1 MSEIL
6 KKTNMSTSSTTT
18 TTTAPTQVATSIKPV
33 INNTMST
40 GSGTNKL
47 NNATTNNC
55 TGNTAIPAPVAMP
68 NGIPITPS
76 MAAAGVTSNG
86 VAPFAESS
94 KALSAGGSN
103 CSDTSS
109 SKSEVTSNNLAN
121 TKEKTPMCLINE
133 LARFN
138 KVQHQYVLTD
148 EQGPAH
154 KKVFFVKLLLGDTEE
169 YFASGPSIKKAQHI
183 AAAQALEK
191 TQFKHPPPKQTKTSI
206 TAKSVTA
213 TVELNAIAMKR
224 GELAE
229 YRPMEM
235 HQPQFYPPPS
245 LDFRG
250 MYNQRYHYPR
260 FPRMYYVSLKV
271 GQREFIGQGTCR
283 QGARHNAA
291 EKAIHVLR
299 GLPVTPEK
307 KPETKPASAT
317 ETETVEENSDDVIK
331 SEISLVHEIALKR
344 NMNVDFKVV
353 HESGPPHMRQFV
365 TSCRCGSFETQ
376 GEGNS
381 KKLSKKRAAISMLE
395 ELRRLTP
402 LPPSV
407 MNRPKKALPTKKK
420 QRNIVKLQKAAP
432 DYGVGINP
440 ISRLIQ
446 IQQAK
451 KEREP
456 VYSLVMEQGL
466 PRHREFVMEVSVG
479 DRSCNGVGPN
489 KKLAKRSAAESMLQH
504 LGYSRPVPQPSK
516 PAIKTSAAAADAT
529 SVTNSGDKK
538 VTFFDTEGNS
548 SSRQLAPGLILMP
561 EGARLMNNTSTS
573 ESGVSNMTQPYTPL
587 THHAG
592 GTSPAN
598 PLNRAPGAPLQAMS
612 GGGEKLVGM
621 QTVMAIA
628 KELLETGFSPTAE
641 SLRGK
646 SDNGLHDMKLVRPK
660 QQLLYLADILGVQ
673 VQFTDLPKGCNK
685 SDYTSLVSLLMS
697 PQRLSHGSG
706 PTVEASHDMASH
718 AALKSLAEGGLRDKV
733 PDNMGAGDGPHVK
746 TEVGGTGE
754 KRASSEIGTHCGVA
768 VTTAPD
774 PVASN

>member
-6 KKTNMSTSSTTT
+6 KKTNMSNNTITTT
-18 TTTAPTQVATSIKPV
+18 TTTTQVETSIKPV
-33 INNTMST
+33 TSITTST
-40 GSGTNKL
+40 GNGTNTV

-68 NGIPITPS
+68 HGIPITPS
-76 MAAAGVTSNG
+76 MAAAGVMSNG
-86 VAPFAESS
+86 VVFAESS
-94 KALSAGGSN
+94 KALSVGGSN
-103 CSDTSS
+103 GSEAS

-154 KKVFFVKLLLGDTEE
+154 KKVFFVKLVLGDTEE

-191 TQFKHPPPKQTKTSI
+191 TQFKHPPPKQPKTSI
-206 TAKSVTA
+206 SAKSVTA

-229 YRPMEM
+229 YRPIEM
-235 HQPQFYPPPS
+235 PQPQFYPPPS

-291 EKAIHVLR
+291 EKAIHILH
-299 GLPVTPEK
+299 GLPMMAEK
-307 KPETKPASAT
+307 KPEPKPANPS
-317 ETETVEENSDDVIK
+317 ETETVDENDEDVIK

-466 PRHREFVMEVSVG
+466 PRHREFVMEVCVV
-479 DRSCNGVGPN
+479 DRSCTGVGPN
-489 KKLAKRSAAESMLQH
+489 KKLAKRSAAEAMLQL

-516 PAIKTSAAAADAT
+516 PAIKTSASADAAPL
-529 SVTNSGDKK
+529 TNLGDKK
-538 VTFFDTEGNS
+538 VTFFDAEGNS
-548 SSRQLAPGLILMP
+548 SSRQLAPGLILIP
-561 EGARLMNNTSTS
+561 EGAWLMNNTSS
-573 ESGVSNMTQPYTPL
+573 GESGLSTTTQPYTPL
-587 THHAG
+587 AHHG
-592 GTSPAN
+592 GSSSPATQ
-598 PLNRAPGAPLQAMS
+598 LNRAPGAPLQAMS
-612 GGGEKLVGM
+612 GSTEKIVGV
-621 QTVMAIA
+621 QTTMIIA
-628 KELLETGFSPTAE
+628 KELLETGYSPTAE
-641 SLRGK
+641 SQRGN
-646 SDNGLHDMKLVRPK
+646 SGNALHDMKLVRPK

-685 SDYTSLVSLLMS
+685 SDYMSLVSLLMT
-697 PQRLSHGSG
+697 PPRLSHGSG
-706 PTVEASHDMASH
+706 PTIEASHDMASH
-718 AALKSLAEGGLRDKV
+718 AALKSLAEIGLRETV

-746 TEVGGTGE
+746 TEVNNTGE
-754 KRASSEIGTHCGVA
+754 KRASSEIGIHCGVA
-768 VTTAPD
+768 VSTAAD
-774 PVASN
+774 QVASN